1 MESFSGDDT
10 ESETSQA
17 PTGRVVR
24 EEIMRNAIARLF
36 TILTVAA
43 LAGFGAGTARAADFT
58 MKIGFVTINDQNQQ
72 WANWYKEAVEKGSNG
87 RIEVQIFPASQLG
100 PVPRQIEGVQLG
112 TIEAVLLPADF
123 FVGLD
128 PRYGVFSIPGLFKDM
143 KNAAAA
149 IADPAL
155 NKEILD
161 LGESKGMVGITAF
174 VYSAADYFGK
184 DPIRKLDDFKGKK
197 FRINATPAE
206 RERMRVL
213 GATAVPLPTNEVVPA
228 LQRGAIDGTQSAIA
242 LFVNFKYIDLGKVLT
257 QTDDTMLVPIAV
269 VSKAWLDKL
278 PPDLQKLVVEEG
290 RKLQSRVQARSFE
303 VVDDMRKKWIA
314 AGGELVTLPAA
325 DQARLGELLKGVGPE
340 VTKANPALNTFYKRV
355 QSVAEKH

>member
-1 MESFSGDDT
+1 MKTTLSRLPAILAAAGLIAFS
-10 ESETSQA
+10 
-17 PTGRVVR
+17 
-24 EEIMRNAIARLF
+24 
-36 TILTVAA
+36 
-43 LAGFGAGTARAADFT
+43 AGLSHAADFT

-278 PPDLQKLVVEEG
+278 PPDLQKLVVDEG

-303 VVDDMRKKWIA
+303 VVDDMRKKWIG
-314 AGGELVTLPAA
+314 AGGELVTLPVA
-325 DQARLGELLKGVGPE
+325 DQARLSELLKGVGPE
-340 VTKANPALNTFYKRV
+340 VTKTNPALNAFYRRV
-355 QSVAEKH
+355 QSVADKQ

>member
-1 MESFSGDDT
+1 MNF
-10 ESETSQA
+10 
-17 PTGRVVR
+17 PVVR
-24 EEIMRNAIARLF
+24 GICGAL
-36 TILTVAA
+36 LTGAA
-43 LAGFGAGTARAADFT
+43 VLLAPLAASAADFT

-72 WANWYKEAVEKGSNG
+72 WADWYKEAVEKGSNG
-87 RIEVQIFPASQLG
+87 RIEVQIYPASQLG
-100 PVPRQIEGVQLG
+100 PVPRQIEGIQLG

-128 PRYGVFSIPGLFKDM
+128 PRYGVFSIPGVFKDM
-143 KNAAAA
+143 KNAAATV
-149 IADPAL
+149 ADPAL
-155 NKEILD
+155 NKEILAI
-161 LGESKGMVGITAF
+161 GESKGMVGITAF

-184 DPIRKLDDFKGKK
+184 EPIRRLDDFKGKK

-206 RERMRVL
+206 RERMKVL
-213 GATAVPLPTNEVVPA
+213 GATAVPMPTNEVVPA

-278 PPDLQKLVVEEG
+278 PADLQTLVVEEG

-303 VVDDMRKKWIA
+303 VLDEMRKKWVS
-314 AGGELVTLPAA
+314 AGGEIVTLTAA
-325 DQARLGELLKGVGPE
+325 EQQKLADLLKPVGPE
-340 VTKANPALNTFYKRV
+340 VTKSNPSLNAFYNRV
-355 QSVAEKH
+355 KAVSDKN

>member
-1 MESFSGDDT
+1 
-10 ESETSQA
+10 
-17 PTGRVVR
+17 
-24 EEIMRNAIARLF
+24 MRTALSRRLAIFA
-36 TILTVAA
+36 VAA
-43 LAGFGAGTARAADFT
+43 LTAFGSSIAHAADFT

-128 PRYGVFSIPGLFKDM
+128 PRYGVFSIPGLFKNM

-161 LGESKGMVGITAF
+161 LGESKGMIGITAF

-278 PPDLQKLVVEEG
+278 PPDLQKLVVDEG

-303 VVDDMRKKWIA
+303 VLDDMRNKWVT
-314 AGGELVTLPAA
+314 AGGEIVTFPAA
-325 DQARLGELLKGVGPE
+325 DQARLTELLKGVGPE
-340 VTKANPALNTFYKRV
+340 VTKTNPALDAFYKRV
-355 QSVAEKH
+355 QSVADKH

>member
-1 MESFSGDDT
+1 
-10 ESETSQA
+10 
-17 PTGRVVR
+17 
-24 EEIMRNAIARLF
+24 MRSTIAR
-36 TILTVAA
+36 ISGIVAVAA
-43 LAGFGAGTARAADFT
+43 LLAFTSDAGRTADFT

-72 WANWYKEAVEKGSNG
+72 WADLYKEAVEKGSKG
-87 RIEVQIFPASQLG
+87 RVAVQIFPASQLG
-100 PVPRQIEGVQLG
+100 PVPRQVEGVQLG

-128 PRYGVFSIPGLFKDM
+128 PRYGVFSIPALFKSM

-149 IADPAL
+149 IADPDL
-155 NKEILD
+155 NKEILA
-161 LGESKGMVGITAF
+161 LGESKGMVGVTAF

-228 LQRGAIDGTQSAIA
+228 LQRGAIDATQSAIA
-242 LFVNFKYIDLGKVLT
+242 LFVNFKYIDLGKVIT

-269 VSKAWLDKL
+269 ISKAWLDKL
-278 PPDLQKLVVEEG
+278 PPDLQQLVIEEG

-303 VVDDMRKKWIA
+303 VLDDMRKKWIGS
-314 AGGELVTLPAA
+314 GGEIVTLPAA
-325 DQARLGELLKGVGPE
+325 DQARLSELLKGVGPE
-340 VTKANPALNTFYKRV
+340 VTKGNPTLNAFYRRV
-355 QSVAEKH
+355 ESVAERH

>member
-1 MESFSGDDT
+1 MRMQIIGQLCAAIMASF
-10 ESETSQA
+10 
-17 PTGRVVR
+17 
-24 EEIMRNAIARLF
+24 I
-36 TILTVAA
+36 
-43 LAGFGAGTARAADFT
+43 GAGTPASAADFT

-72 WANWYKEAVEKGSNG
+72 WANWYKEAVERGSNG
-87 RIEVQIFPASQLG
+87 RIEVQIYPASQLG

-149 IADPAL
+149 VADPAL
-155 NKEILD
+155 NGEILA

-174 VYSAADYFGK
+174 VYAAADYFAK
-184 DPIRKLDDFKGKK
+184 DPIRRLDDFKGKK

-213 GATAVPLPTNEVVPA
+213 GATAVPLPTNEVLPA

-242 LFVNFKYIDLGKVLT
+242 LFVNFKYIDIGKVLT

-269 VSKAWLDKL
+269 VSKPWLDKL
-278 PPDLQKLVVEEG
+278 PPDLQKLVVDEG
-290 RKLQSRVQARSFE
+290 RKLQPRVQELSFSVTGE
-303 VVDDMRKKWIA
+303 MRKKWIG
-314 AGGELVTLPAA
+314 AGGEIVTFSPAE
-325 DQARLGELLKGVGPE
+325 QAKLTEILKPVGPE
-340 VTKANPALNTFYKRV
+340 VTKSNPALSTFYNRV
-355 QSVAEKH
+355 RSMAEQK

>member
-1 MESFSGDDT
+1 MNF
-10 ESETSQA
+10 
-17 PTGRVVR
+17 PVVR
-24 EEIMRNAIARLF
+24 GICGAL
-36 TILTVAA
+36 LTGAA
-43 LAGFGAGTARAADFT
+43 VLLAPLAASAADFT

-72 WANWYKEAVEKGSNG
+72 WADWYKEAVEKGSNG
-87 RIEVQIFPASQLG
+87 RIEVQIYPASQLG
-100 PVPRQIEGVQLG
+100 PVPRQIEGIQLG

-128 PRYGVFSIPGLFKDM
+128 PRYGVFSIPGVFKDM
-143 KNAAAA
+143 KNAAAT

-155 NKEILD
+155 NKEILAI
-161 LGESKGMVGITAF
+161 GESKGMVGITAF

-184 DPIRKLDDFKGKK
+184 EPIRRLDDFKGKK

-206 RERMRVL
+206 RERMKIL
-213 GATAVPLPTNEVVPA
+213 GATAVPMPTNEVVPA

-278 PPDLQKLVVEEG
+278 PADLQTLVVEEG

-303 VVDDMRKKWIA
+303 VLDEMRRKWVG
-314 AGGELVTLPAA
+314 AGGEIVTFTAA
-325 DQARLGELLKGVGPE
+325 EQARLSDLLKPVGPE
-340 VTKANPALNTFYKRV
+340 VTRSNPALSAFYNRV
-355 QSVAEKH
+355 KAVSDKN